1 MMLLTPQSTLNA
13 DWSSEAHAR
22 FWAPKSLMQRAR
34 GGWVRGGEINI
45 SASRKRVRKE
55 FKVREYK
62 FVSAWR
68 ACVCEREGRRE
79 GERTAV
85 SYLYKGPLW
94 KKIFLK
100 LCFSLTLEPNKAR
113 SLPKDIR
120 SFSIRWVSNKKS
132 ETRTV
137 LKVLNWFREPLG
149 DVGSSHDC

>member
-1 MMLLTPQSTLNA
+1 M
-13 DWSSEAHAR
+13 
-22 FWAPKSLMQRAR
+22 
-34 GGWVRGGEINI
+34 
-45 SASRKRVRKE
+45 
-55 FKVREYK
+55 
-62 FVSAWR
+62 R
-68 ACVCEREGRRE
+68 ACARERE
-79 GERTAV
+79 GERESEQPPATCTKAL
-85 SYLYKGPLW
+85 SE

-120 SFSIRWVSNKKS
+120 SFSIRWVSNEKS